1 MGGEKDAIK
10 KKLIQ
15 EKILI
20 KSRNLR
26 GKEKQEWEQYLLC
39 NENEKQMRL
48 EASEARENLW
58 RWREEGGRRL
68 KGEEK
73 MRKSYIIEE
82 KEIMEN
88 RIKRLGIIME
98 NVKRKGWRNRENKK
112 YSGKKREQPW
122 RKKRKGG
129 E

>member
-1 MGGEKDAIK
+1 M
-10 KKLIQ
+10 IQ

-73 MRKSYIIEE
+73 M
-82 KEIMEN
+82 
-88 RIKRLGIIME
+88 
-98 NVKRKGWRNRENKK
+98 
-112 YSGKKREQPW
+112 
-122 RKKRKGG
+122 
-129 E
+129 